1 MLFDLLL
8 LFKILSVFQELASQL
23 QSLESNETEFCE
35 LVFEKL
41 NTMIFLYIG
50 CRTRPFMT
58 IETVFSFSCILR

>member
-35 LVFEKL
+35 LVF
-41 NTMIFLYIG
+41 
-50 CRTRPFMT
+50 C
-58 IETVFSFSCILR
+58 ETEHNDFFSTQAAELDHS